1 MVKPVAAGP
10 VLTGLQKDGSQA
22 KLEKTCAEFESIFI
36 TYMLKSMRTTIDED
50 GLFGNNNESKIIKA
64 MFDENLA
71 NEIAR
76 DGGMGLGKMLFK
88 SLKPKNFT
96 SDKHLNYR

>member
-1 MVKPVAAGP
+1 MIKPVATSPDIAG
-10 VLTGLQKDGSQA
+10 LHKDGSQA

-36 TYMLKSMRTTIDED
+36 TYMMKSMRTTIDED

-71 NEIAR
+71 REIAR
-76 DGGMGLGKMLFK
+76 DGGMGLGKMLFE
-88 SLKPKNFT
+88 SLKPQNFT
-96 SDKHLNYR
+96 SDKYLNYR